1 MNTQFQ
7 KYINDSWQTFHEG
20 YDRQT
25 SDSSANM
32 KFGVAQLLLTLR
44 YERKGTQTNTNMWKS
59 SRICNFLNS
68 SSYLHIFVTLI
79 FDILA
84 KLQFMVWGSGAPGAP
99 GAPGAHGAL
108 GLPGL
113 PDDEFVMNSKSEM
126 ACFAEG
132 IKFIFQI
139 SVLISKCQL

>member
-1 MNTQFQ
+1 M
-7 KYINDSWQTFHEG
+7 
-20 YDRQT
+20 
-25 SDSSANM
+25 
-32 KFGVAQLLLTLR
+32 L
-44 YERKGTQTNTNMWKS
+44 KS

-99 GAPGAHGAL
+99 GAHGAL

-132 IKFIFQI
+132 IKRNRQDKITFKGMVPQFFFYCSNFIFWI
-139 SVLISKCQL
+139 VMGCGIVGFGRRSLKII